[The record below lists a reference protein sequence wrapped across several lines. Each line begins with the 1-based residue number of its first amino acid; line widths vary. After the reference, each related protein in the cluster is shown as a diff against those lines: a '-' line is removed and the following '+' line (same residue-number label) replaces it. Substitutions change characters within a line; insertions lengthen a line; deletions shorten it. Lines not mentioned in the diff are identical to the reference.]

1 MPTFSVG
8 NRVLGVGAQRRARA
22 DMRVFAE
29 GPWSKPFDEGSVS
42 RRRTDPKALEK
53 ERIGPWFSN
62 FGL

>member
-29 GPWSKPFDEGSVS
+29 GPWSEPFDEG
-42 RRRTDPKALEK
+42 RPPRGQCGQEENRPQ
-53 ERIGPWFSN
+53 G
-62 FGL
+62 FGKRG